1 MSEKQAELAERHPP
15 NCGARGGRAAAG
27 DTTAC
32 RPRAPRPPLLLAA
45 AQRAVPRAPLPLAV
59 PAPRR
64 RRRLRAELGAAGGQG
79 GRGGGRRRLLGP
91 RAGVP
96 GRRRRRGRAA
106 GVRVQR
112 LLRRARLLAPHAQL
126 HRRRRQVNVLSP
138 FRVLAV
144 AMGVGLFPSVHR
156 REPSRVP

>member
-15 NCGARGGRAAAG
+15 NYGARGGRAAAG

-32 RPRAPRPPLLLAA
+32 RPRATRLPLLLAA
-45 AQRAVPRAPLPLAV
+45 APRAVPRAPLPLAV

-64 RRRLRAELGAAGGQG
+64 WRRLRAELGAAGGQG

-106 GVRVQR
+106 GV
-112 LLRRARLLAPHAQL
+112 
-126 HRRRRQVNVLSP
+126 NVLSP

-156 REPSRVP
+156 REASRVP